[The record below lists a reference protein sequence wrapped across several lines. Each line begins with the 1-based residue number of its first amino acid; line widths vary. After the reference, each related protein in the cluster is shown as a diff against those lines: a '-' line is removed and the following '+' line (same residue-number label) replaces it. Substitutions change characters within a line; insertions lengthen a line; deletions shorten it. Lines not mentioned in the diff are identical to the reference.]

1 MLEEGLVLFG
11 MFLTDEQWQ
20 VLQPILE
27 PPQKPRRGRPWKD
40 GRKVL
45 EAILFILH
53 TGIQWEHLPK
63 SFPPK
68 STVHDRLQLWS
79 GNQAFRKL
87 LAGVV
92 RSLAQKGRIDLEQCF
107 VDATF
112 APAKGGGD
120 GVGLTKKGKGTK
132 MQIIVDG
139 QGLPLGVSVDAAST
153 AEWHMVQQTLDLFSE
168 KTEPTRLIGDSR
180 AQRDSLP
187 RAARRVAW
195 AHASNAYDC
204 DELDQTLADLG
215 IEMIAPHRK
224 NRRPENVTQDGRPL
238 RRYRHRWIVERT
250 FAWLGSRRRLLVRWE
265 KKLDNFVGF
274 TLLGCLSLLLNRLTP
289 A

>member
-1 MLEEGLVLFG
+1 
-11 MFLTDEQWQ
+11 MFVSDEHWK

-27 PPQKPRRGRPWKD
+27 PAQAPRRGRPWKD
-40 GRKVL
+40 GRAIL
-45 EAILFILH
+45 EAIFFVLH

-79 GNQAFRKL
+79 ANQAFRKL
-87 LAGVV
+87 LAKVV
-92 RSLAQKGRIDLEQCF
+92 RSLAQKGRIDLDQCF
-107 VDATF
+107 IDATF
-112 APAKGGGD
+112 APAKGGGE

-132 MQIIVDG
+132 LQLIVDG
-139 QGLPLGVSVDAAST
+139 QGLPLGASVAAANV

-168 KTEPTRLIGDSR
+168 KTPPERLIGDK
-180 AQRDSLP
+180 
-187 RAARRVAW
+187 
-195 AHASNAYDC
+195 AYDC
-204 DELDQTLADLG
+204 DELDETLAEMGL
-215 IEMIAPHRK
+215 EMIAPHRK

-250 FAWLGSRRRLLVRWE
+250 FAWLGARRRLLVRWE
-265 KKLDNFVGF
+265 KKLVNYVGF
-274 TLLGCLSLLLNRLTP
+274 TLLGCLSLLLQRLTH